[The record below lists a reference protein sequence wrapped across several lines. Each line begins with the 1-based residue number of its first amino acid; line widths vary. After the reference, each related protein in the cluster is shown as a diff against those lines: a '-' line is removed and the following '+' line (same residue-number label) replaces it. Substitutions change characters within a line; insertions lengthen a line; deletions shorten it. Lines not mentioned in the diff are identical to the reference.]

1 MDAYSNFIDNGILF
15 ISKKKQ
21 AIKSQ
26 KDMLLSEQSHSEKA
40 TL

>member
-15 ISKKKQ
+15 IPKKKQ

-26 KDMLLSEQSHSEKA
+26 KDMEEL
-40 TL
+40 